1 MAFQVAS
8 PVKFKSII
16 ENMIN
21 DGIDT
26 FVEIGFYNV
35 LSKFVKKINKNVK
48 TYAISTYKSYEEFRS
63 KYE

>member
-35 LSKFVKKINKNVK
+35 LSKFVKKLIK
-48 TYAISTYKSYEEFRS
+48 T
-63 KYE
+63 